1 MNKGQIFSIDFI
13 LAIAL
18 VILFTGT
25 IITFS
30 ETQLYSEKEN
40 ILTTKLMKQTDAG
53 LVALLNGK
61 YSCQLES
68 GINLANSLN
77 TITVSSAN
85 EIALKEY
92 LGLNENN
99 VSLKLGGDPLNLDD
113 LQTNNTRVILD
124 QNILVC
130 AGDLLIS
137 DLNNCLRGLNCNF
150 VEKKI
155 SIEVS

>member
-13 LAIAL
+13 LAIVL
-18 VILFTGT
+18 VILFMGT

-53 LVALLNGK
+53 LVVLLNGK
-61 YSCQLES
+61 YSCKLES

-77 TITVSSAN
+77 ISLIATAN
-85 EIALKEY
+85 KDPLKKY
-92 LGLNENN
+92 LGLNDNN
-99 VSLKLGGDPLNLDD
+99 VSLKIDGTPLNLDEVS
-113 LQTNNTRVILD
+113 TKNTIIILD

-130 AGDLLIS
+130 TSQVLIS
-137 DLNNCLRGLNCNF
+137 DLNNCLRGSNCTLTEN
-150 VEKKI
+150 KI

>member
-13 LAIAL
+13 LAIVL
-18 VILFTGT
+18 VILFMGT

-61 YSCQLES
+61 YSCKLES
-68 GINLANSLN
+68 GINLANSLDKSQ
-77 TITVSSAN
+77 ISSEN
-85 EIALKEY
+85 NDSLKKY
-92 LGLNENN
+92 LGLNDNN
-99 VSLKLGGDPLNLDD
+99 VSLKLDGTALNLDE
-113 LQTNNTRVILD
+113 THTKTTRIILD

-130 AGDLLIS
+130 TGQVLIS
-137 DLNNCLRGLNCNF
+137 DLNNCLRGSNCTLTEN
-150 VEKKI
+150 KI